1 MVALAA
7 VCGGASAQTIIEGL
21 VTDSL
26 GKAVDAYVTV
36 SPKASLL
43 RGDERGAIIGF
54 ADTDAKGHY
63 RLQFRSEAD
72 SVVVTAAGMAIGN
85 VSRIVANRSQRLDIS
100 VRQKAIDLKE
110 VSVKADKIR
119 QRGDT
124 LNYNVAAYSQQGD
137 RVIGDVLKR
146 MPGIEV
152 SESGAIKFNGKSIKK
167 FYVEDMD
174 LLQGRYGLATNNI
187 NASDVATVQ
196 VLEHHQPIKALQD
209 KSLTDDVAI
218 NLKLKNSAKGTVAIN
233 TMIGIGGERP
243 TPSPSRQG
251 GESSGLNEANSAQ
264 LPPPFT
270 GGVGGG
276 SFLWTAEVVGMY
288 FAKKRQNM
296 TLYKGN
302 NSGDDVSRELTE
314 HYSNI
319 NSVGLYPFCPTNA
332 VLPNGSGLPQK
343 RTFDN
348 HSHIATMNHLE
359 KVGKDSEVT
368 MNVAYHHDDIRREG
382 TSESD
387 RFVSD
392 DSRLLTTE
400 TLTSRTHL
408 NDLTGNLRYMWNAK
422 NGFLANV
429 IKFDGSWNDDKVS
442 GVTTSRPTPNPS
454 REGGETAGAAK
465 ALPLTGERGE
475 GLSLPS
481 RGDLE
486 GSSVHQHFDR
496 PSLAVSNTTN
506 LIKNIG
512 KHTLDLHFSVGYA
525 QRPNTLSVGVDSLNV
540 QQEVFNSHAY
550 LQDINSRHINANFH
564 TNYNFRFGNFTLA
577 YGVIAN
583 ASLHGIETELQPP
596 SPLQDSPPALPVRE
610 GAVTVD
616 GRNLLSS
623 QIHSAPSLTGRAG
636 GESTEGGSAL
646 LNNLWYNTYELTLGQ
661 HYKWDRGGWRISLGC
676 PLNLYTQTL
685 DDRIRDDK
693 HSYTHLLVSPNLS
706 ASYEWRDWSGNVN
719 ASYYKNV
726 GDPGGIYSGYIMSN
740 YRTFQRSYVEQ
751 LSETGRIGAGASIGY
766 RSALNALFFRINAN
780 YNHTRDNQIYGYTY
794 QGATSVV
801 QAVNQ
806 ATTADAYNLNFDFS
820 KGFDWLQATVRA
832 FGGYSHSHS
841 EQLIADQLY
850 PFNSRTISLGAGGT
864 ITPLPWLNFVLSS
877 GYSWHNSWTSP
888 PSGGFRGGDLRTATQ
903 RLSVNVYVTKRMT
916 LTAAVEDNYT
926 NLTATDRHA
935 WFGDV
940 KAKYK
945 LGRCD
950 LELQLNNLFDQRQY
964 TRVTYS
970 GLDIYTNT
978 SQLRPRNAILTVRF
992 KLL

>member
-1 MVALAA
+1 MTAIVAGLGLSSAH
-7 VCGGASAQTIIEGL
+7 AQTIIEGV

-26 GKAVDAYVTV
+26 GQAVDAYVTV
-36 SPKASLL
+36 SPK
-43 RGDERGAIIGF
+43 GTGNIIGF

-63 RLQFRSEAD
+63 KLQFKSAID

-85 VSRIVANRSQRLDIS
+85 VVRVVANRSQRVDIRA
-100 VRQKAIDLKE
+100 RQKAIELKE

-119 QRGDT
+119 QHGDT
-124 LNYNVAAYSQQGD
+124 LNYTVGAYQQQGD

-152 SESGAIKFNGKSIKK
+152 SESGAIKFNGKAIKK

-218 NLKLKNSAKGTVAIN
+218 NLKLKNAAKGTVAIN
-233 TMIGIGGERP
+233 TMM
-243 TPSPSRQG
+243 
-251 GESSGLNEANSAQ
+251 
-264 LPPPFT
+264 
-270 GGVGGG
+270 GGG
-276 SFLWTAEVVGMY
+276 WQQSGPWRIGSRPLTDGQTVIGSNPLWTAEVVGMY

-302 NSGDDVSRELTE
+302 NTGDDVSRELTE

-319 NSVGLYPFCPTNA
+319 NSVGLYPFCPMNA

-348 HSHIATMNHLE
+348 HSHIATINHLE
-359 KVGKDSEVT
+359 KVGEDSEIT
-368 MNVAYHHDDIRREG
+368 MNVAYHHDNIRREG

-387 RFVSD
+387 RFFTD

-400 TLTSRTHL
+400 TLTSQTHL
-408 NDLTGNLRYMWNAK
+408 NDLSGNLRYMWNAK
-422 NGFLANV
+422 DGFLANV
-429 IKFDGSWNDDKVS
+429 IKFDGSWNKDKVKGFLAS
-442 GVTTSRPTPNPS
+442 QLNGPQYVNY
-454 REGGETAGAAK
+454 
-465 ALPLTGERGE
+465 
-475 GLSLPS
+475 
-481 RGDLE
+481 
-486 GSSVHQHFDR
+486 GSEKTHQHFDR

-506 LIKNIG
+506 LIKNIRS
-512 KHTLDLHFSVGYA
+512 HTLDLHFSVGYA
-525 QRPNTLSVGVDSLNV
+525 QRPNTLTVGIDSLNA
-540 QQEVFNSHAY
+540 QQTVFNSQY
-550 LQDINSRHINANFH
+550 YQQDIDSRHINANFH
-564 TNYNFRFGNFTLA
+564 TNYNFHFGYFTLS
-577 YGVIAN
+577 YGIIAN
-583 ASLHGIETELQPP
+583 ASLHGIET
-596 SPLQDSPPALPVRE
+596 AL
-610 GAVTVD
+610 D
-616 GRNLLSS
+616 GFDTGNYSSRND
-623 QIHSAPSLTGRAG
+623 
-636 GESTEGGSAL
+636 
-646 LNNLWYNTYELTLGQ
+646 LWYNTYELTLGQ
-661 HYKWDRGGWRISLGC
+661 HYKWERGGWRISLGC

-685 DDRIRDDK
+685 DDRVRDDK
-693 HSYTHLLVSPNLS
+693 HSYTHLLVSPTFSTN
-706 ASYEWRDWSGNVN
+706 YVWRDWSGNIG

-726 GDPGGIYSGYIMSN
+726 GDPGGIYSGYIMNN
-740 YRTFQRSYVEQ
+740 YRSFQRSYVEQ
-751 LSETGRIGAGASIGY
+751 LSETDRIGTNASIGY
-766 RSALNALFFRINAN
+766 RSALNATFFRLNAS

-801 QAVNQ
+801 QAVDQ
-806 ATTADAYNLNFDFS
+806 ATTADSYNLSFDFS
-820 KGFDWLQATVRA
+820 KGFDWLQTTIRA
-832 FGGYSHSHS
+832 FGGYGHSHS

-850 PFNSRTISLGAGGT
+850 PFNSRTVSIGAGGT

-877 GYSWHNSWTSP
+877 GYSWNSSYTD
-888 PSGGFRGGDLRTATQ
+888 SGGSNLSRIVRTATQ
-903 RLSVNVYVTKRMT
+903 RLSMNVYVTKQMT
-916 LTAAVEDNYT
+916 LSAAVEDNYN
-926 NLTATDRHA
+926 NLTAIGRHA
-935 WFGDV
+935 WFGDI

-950 LELQLNNLFDQRQY
+950 LELQLNNLFDQRHY

-978 SQLRPRNAILTVRF
+978 SQLRPRNILVIVRF

>member
-1 MVALAA
+1 MNIRIFRVIFIMTAIVAGLGLSSAH
-7 VCGGASAQTIIEGL
+7 AQTIIEGV

-26 GKAVDAYVTV
+26 GQAVDAYVTV
-36 SPKASLL
+36 SPK
-43 RGDERGAIIGF
+43 GTGNIIGF

-63 RLQFRSEAD
+63 KLQFKSAID

-85 VSRIVANRSQRLDIS
+85 VVRVVANRSQRVDIRA
-100 VRQKAIDLKE
+100 RQKAIELKE

-119 QRGDT
+119 QHGDT
-124 LNYNVAAYSQQGD
+124 LNYTVGAYQQQGD

-152 SESGAIKFNGKSIKK
+152 SESGAIKFNGKAIKK

-218 NLKLKNSAKGTVAIN
+218 NLKLKNAAKGTVAIN
-233 TMIGIGGERP
+233 TMM
-243 TPSPSRQG
+243 
-251 GESSGLNEANSAQ
+251 
-264 LPPPFT
+264 
-270 GGVGGG
+270 GGG
-276 SFLWTAEVVGMY
+276 WQQSGPWRIGSRPLTDGQTVIGSNPLWTAEVVGMY

-302 NSGDDVSRELTE
+302 NTGDDVSRELTE

-319 NSVGLYPFCPTNA
+319 NSVGLYPFCPMNA

-348 HSHIATMNHLE
+348 HSHIATINHLE
-359 KVGKDSEVT
+359 KVGEDSEIT
-368 MNVAYHHDDIRREG
+368 MNVAYHHDNIRREG

-387 RFVSD
+387 RFFTD

-400 TLTSRTHL
+400 TLTSQTHL
-408 NDLTGNLRYMWNAK
+408 NDLSGNLRYMWNAK
-422 NGFLANV
+422 DGFLANV
-429 IKFDGSWNDDKVS
+429 IKFDGSWNKDKVKGFLAS
-442 GVTTSRPTPNPS
+442 QLNGPQYVNY
-454 REGGETAGAAK
+454 
-465 ALPLTGERGE
+465 
-475 GLSLPS
+475 
-481 RGDLE
+481 
-486 GSSVHQHFDR
+486 GSEKTHQHFDR

-506 LIKNIG
+506 LIKNIRS
-512 KHTLDLHFSVGYA
+512 HTLDLHFSVGYA
-525 QRPNTLSVGVDSLNV
+525 QRPNTLTVGIDSLNA
-540 QQEVFNSHAY
+540 QQTVFNSQY
-550 LQDINSRHINANFH
+550 YQQDIDSRHINANFH
-564 TNYNFRFGNFTLA
+564 TNYNFHFGYFTLS
-577 YGVIAN
+577 YGIIAN
-583 ASLHGIETELQPP
+583 ASLHGIET
-596 SPLQDSPPALPVRE
+596 AL
-610 GAVTVD
+610 D
-616 GRNLLSS
+616 GFDTGNYSSRND
-623 QIHSAPSLTGRAG
+623 
-636 GESTEGGSAL
+636 
-646 LNNLWYNTYELTLGQ
+646 LWYNTYELTLGQ
-661 HYKWDRGGWRISLGC
+661 HYKWERGGWRISLGC

-685 DDRIRDDK
+685 DDRVRDDK
-693 HSYTHLLVSPNLS
+693 HSYTHLLVSPTFSTN
-706 ASYEWRDWSGNVN
+706 YVWRDWSGNIG

-726 GDPGGIYSGYIMSN
+726 GDPGGIYSGYIMNN
-740 YRTFQRSYVEQ
+740 YRSFQRSYVEQ
-751 LSETGRIGAGASIGY
+751 LSETDRIGTNASIGY
-766 RSALNALFFRINAN
+766 RSALNATFFRLNAS

-801 QAVNQ
+801 QAVDQ
-806 ATTADAYNLNFDFS
+806 ATTADSYNLSFDFS
-820 KGFDWLQATVRA
+820 KGFDWLQTTIRA
-832 FGGYSHSHS
+832 FGGYGHSHS

-850 PFNSRTISLGAGGT
+850 PFNSRTVSIGAGGT

-877 GYSWHNSWTSP
+877 GYSWNSSYTD
-888 PSGGFRGGDLRTATQ
+888 SGGSNLSRIVRTATQ
-903 RLSVNVYVTKRMT
+903 RLSMNVYVTKQMT
-916 LTAAVEDNYT
+916 LSAAVEDNYN
-926 NLTATDRHA
+926 NLTAIGRHA
-935 WFGDV
+935 WFGDI

-950 LELQLNNLFDQRQY
+950 LELQLNNLFDQRHY

-978 SQLRPRNAILTVRF
+978 SQLRPRNILVIVRF

>member
-1 MVALAA
+1 MYRRLTTLIIACVGF
-7 VCGGASAQTIIEGL
+7 CSGASAQTIIEGN

-26 GKAVDAYVTV
+26 GQAVDAYVTV
-36 SPKASLL
+36 SPKGTGS
-43 RGDERGAIIGF
+43 IIGF

-63 RLQFRSEAD
+63 KLQFKSATD

-85 VSRIVANRSQRLDIS
+85 VARVVANRSQRLDIRA
-100 VRQKAIDLKE
+100 RQKAIELKE

-119 QRGDT
+119 QHGDT
-124 LNYNVAAYSQQGD
+124 LNYTVGAYQQQGD

-152 SESGAIKFNGKSIKK
+152 SESGAIKFNGKAIKK

-209 KSLTDDVAI
+209 KSITDDVAI

-233 TMIGIGGERP
+233 TMLGAGWQQSSPWRIGSRPLSDGQTVIGSNP
-243 TPSPSRQG
+243 
-251 GESSGLNEANSAQ
+251 
-264 LPPPFT
+264 
-270 GGVGGG
+270 
-276 SFLWTAEVVGMY
+276 LWTAEVVGMY
-288 FAKKRQNM
+288 FAKRRQNM

-302 NSGDDVSRELTE
+302 NAGEDVSKELTS

-319 NSVGLYPFCPTNA
+319 NSVSLYPFCPTNA
-332 VLPNGSGLPQK
+332 VLPSGAGLSQK

-348 HSHIATMNHLE
+348 HSHIATINHLE

-368 MNVAYHHDDIRREG
+368 MNIAYHHDDIRREG

-392 DSRLLTTE
+392 NSRLLTTE

-408 NDLTGNLRYMWNAK
+408 NDLSGNLRYMWNAK
-422 NGFLANV
+422 DGFLANV
-429 IKFDGSWNDDKVS
+429 IKFDGSWNNDKVES
-442 GVTTSRPTPNPS
+442 VLASQLNGPNPLNYGS
-454 REGGETAGAAK
+454 
-465 ALPLTGERGE
+465 ERT
-475 GLSLPS
+475 
-481 RGDLE
+481 
-486 GSSVHQHFDR
+486 HQHFNR

-506 LIKNIG
+506 LIKNVG
-512 KHTLDLHFSVGYA
+512 KHTLDLHFSAGYA
-525 QRPNTLSVGVDSLNV
+525 QRPNTLTVGVDSLNA

-550 LQDINSRHINANFH
+550 QQEIESRHINANFH
-564 TNYNFRFGNFTLA
+564 TNYNFHLGNFTLA

-583 ASLHGIETELQPP
+583 ASLHGIETDLEGFT
-596 SPLQDSPPALPVRE
+596 PPADS
-610 GAVTVD
+610 AA
-616 GRNLLSS
+616 
-623 QIHSAPSLTGRAG
+623 QIVNSKSLN
-636 GESTEGGSAL
+636 SKC
-646 LNNLWYNTYELTLGQ
+646 LNDLWYNTYELTLGQ
-661 HYKWDRGGWRISLGC
+661 HYKWERGGWRVSLGC

-685 DDRIRDDK
+685 DDRIREDK
-693 HSYTHLLVSPNLS
+693 HSYVHLLVSPTFS
-706 ASYEWRDWSGNVN
+706 TSYEWRDWSGNIG
-719 ASYYKNV
+719 ASYYRNV

-740 YRTFQRSYVEQ
+740 YRSFQRSYVEQ
-751 LSETGRIGAGASIGY
+751 LSETDRIGTSASIGY
-766 RSALNALFFRINAN
+766 RSALNATFFRLNAS
-780 YNHTRDNQIYGYTY
+780 YNHTRDNQIYGYSY

-801 QAVNQ
+801 QAVDQ
-806 ATTADAYNLNFDFS
+806 ATTADSYNLGFDFS
-820 KGFDWLQATVRA
+820 KGFDWLQTTIRA
-832 FGGYSHSHS
+832 FGGYGHSHS

-850 PFNSRTISLGAGGT
+850 PFTSRTISLGAGGT

-877 GYSWHNSWTSP
+877 GYSWNSSWTDS
-888 PSGGFRGGDLRTATQ
+888 STSDLARTVRTATQ
-903 RLSVNVYVTKRMT
+903 RISMNVYITKQMT

-926 NLTATDRHA
+926 NLTSENRHA
-935 WFGDV
+935 WFGDIKV
-940 KAKYK
+940 KYK

-950 LELQLNNLFDQRQY
+950 LEVQLNNLFDQRHY

-978 SQLRPRNAILTVRF
+978 SQLRPRNILTTVRF

>member
-1 MVALAA
+1 MNIRIFRVIFIMTAIVAGLGLSSAH
-7 VCGGASAQTIIEGL
+7 AQTIIEGV

-26 GKAVDAYVTV
+26 GQAVDAYVTV
-36 SPKASLL
+36 SPK
-43 RGDERGAIIGF
+43 GTGNIIGF

-63 RLQFRSEAD
+63 KLQFKSAID

-85 VSRIVANRSQRLDIS
+85 VVRVVANRSQRVDIRA
-100 VRQKAIDLKE
+100 RQKAIELKE

-119 QRGDT
+119 QHGDT
-124 LNYNVAAYSQQGD
+124 LNYTVGAYQQQGD

-152 SESGAIKFNGKSIKK
+152 SESGAIKFNGKAIKK

-218 NLKLKNSAKGTVAIN
+218 NLKLKNAAKGTVAIN
-233 TMIGIGGERP
+233 TMM
-243 TPSPSRQG
+243 
-251 GESSGLNEANSAQ
+251 
-264 LPPPFT
+264 
-270 GGVGGG
+270 GGG
-276 SFLWTAEVVGMY
+276 WQQSGPWRIGSRPLTDGQTVIGSNPLWTAEVVGMY

-302 NSGDDVSRELTE
+302 NTGDDVSRELTE

-319 NSVGLYPFCPTNA
+319 NSVGLYPFCPMNA

-348 HSHIATMNHLE
+348 HSHIATINHLE
-359 KVGKDSEVT
+359 KVGEDSEIT
-368 MNVAYHHDDIRREG
+368 MNVAYHHDNIRREG

-387 RFVSD
+387 RFFTD

-400 TLTSRTHL
+400 TLTSQTHL
-408 NDLTGNLRYMWNAK
+408 NDLSGNLRYMWNAK
-422 NGFLANV
+422 DGFLANV
-429 IKFDGSWNDDKVS
+429 IKFDGSWNNDKV
-442 GVTTSRPTPNPS
+442 
-454 REGGETAGAAK
+454 
-465 ALPLTGERGE
+465 E
-475 GLSLPS
+475 GLLASQLN
-481 RGDLE
+481 
-486 GSSVHQHFDR
+486 GSQPINYGSERTHQHFDR

-506 LIKNIG
+506 LIKNIRS
-512 KHTLDLHFSVGYA
+512 HTLDLHFSVGYA
-525 QRPNTLSVGVDSLNV
+525 QRPNTLTVGIDSLNA
-540 QQEVFNSHAY
+540 QQTVFNSQY
-550 LQDINSRHINANFH
+550 YQQDIDSRHINANFH
-564 TNYNFRFGNFTLA
+564 TNYNFHFGYFTLS
-577 YGVIAN
+577 YGIIAN
-583 ASLHGIETELQPP
+583 ASLHGIET
-596 SPLQDSPPALPVRE
+596 AL
-610 GAVTVD
+610 D
-616 GRNLLSS
+616 GFDTGNYSSRND
-623 QIHSAPSLTGRAG
+623 
-636 GESTEGGSAL
+636 
-646 LNNLWYNTYELTLGQ
+646 LWYNTYELTLGQ
-661 HYKWDRGGWRISLGC
+661 HYKWERGGWRISLGC

-685 DDRIRDDK
+685 DDRVRDDK
-693 HSYTHLLVSPNLS
+693 HSYTHLLVSPTFSTN
-706 ASYEWRDWSGNVN
+706 YVWRDWSGNIG

-726 GDPGGIYSGYIMSN
+726 GDPGGIYSGYIMNN
-740 YRTFQRSYVEQ
+740 YRSFQRSYVEQ
-751 LSETGRIGAGASIGY
+751 LSETDRIGTNASIGY
-766 RSALNALFFRINAN
+766 RSALNATFFRLNAS

-801 QAVNQ
+801 QAVDQ
-806 ATTADAYNLNFDFS
+806 ATTADSYNLSFDFS
-820 KGFDWLQATVRA
+820 KGFDWLQTTIRA
-832 FGGYSHSHS
+832 FGGYGHSHS

-850 PFNSRTISLGAGGT
+850 PFNSRTVSIGAGGT

-877 GYSWHNSWTSP
+877 GYSWNSSYTD
-888 PSGGFRGGDLRTATQ
+888 SGGSNLSRIVRTATQ
-903 RLSVNVYVTKRMT
+903 RLSMNVYVTKQMT
-916 LTAAVEDNYT
+916 LSAAVEDNYN
-926 NLTATDRHA
+926 NLTAIGRHA
-935 WFGDV
+935 WFGDI

-950 LELQLNNLFDQRQY
+950 LELQLNNLFDQRHY

-978 SQLRPRNAILTVRF
+978 SQLRPRNILVIVRF